1 MARTRS
7 VAPNLPHLPLSF
19 TRPGGKARSE
29 QPVSLEEFRLQWSR
43 EDFAVSSSDVRILL
57 ALLLFRMP
65 PTFAA
70 EPDIPVV
77 LPNLQRPQDNR
88 IVSGAIDAKEIGRLR
103 AAGVKHVINL
113 RTEQESQG
121 LNEAQIAS
129 GLGMVYHAIPI
140 EGAPSLTRENAR
152 KLDEA
157 LAHAGD
163 ELTLVHCASGNRVG
177 ALIAVREFYIRGRS
191 VEERWL

>member
-1 MARTRS
+1 MS
-7 VAPNLPHLPLSF
+7 KVICL
-19 TRPGGKARSE
+19 
-29 QPVSLEEFRLQWSR
+29 
-43 EDFAVSSSDVRILL
+43 I
-57 ALLLFRMP
+57 ALLFGLP
-65 PTFAA
+65 PAFAA
-70 EPDIPVV
+70 EPAIPVG

-88 IVSGAIDAKEIGRLR
+88 MVSGAIDAKDIGRLR

-121 LNEAQIAS
+121 LDEARLVA
-129 GLGMVYHAIPI
+129 GLGIVYQAIPI
-140 EGAPSLTRENAR
+140 QGAESLTRENAR

-177 ALIAVREFYIRGRS
+177 ALIAVREFWIRGRS
-191 VEERWL
+191 MEEAVAEGRRWGLTSLEGSVRSVLEQGTRQ